1 MHQHK
6 SRKHGAGEKR
16 EFFRKYSPIGSSLD
30 LLKDVHKVSTLTSID
45 DVQHF
50 VLDPTGRAAHYWS
63 GIVSL
68 AVVYYMWSSTYRWAF
83 CPTDQTNGLPQSL
96 WLCLDALFY
105 VAYFV
110 DALVQMRTSF
120 LKDGILQS
128 DVEVLYH
135 HYVGTSLFW
144 LDVLSILP
152 FDIAYMVL
160 YLRPAPAPFH
170 APKLLKYYRL
180 RQFSDRTET
189 RSHLPNLSRAFF
201 VVHNLLVVI
210 HWNACLYFL
219 ISKHVGF
226 GEDRWVYPAW
236 NTTESSEWGSVS
248 RQYIYSFYWSALT
261 LTTIGELPEPQS
273 NGEYLFVTVDFLV
286 GVLMFA
292 ALVGDIG
299 AIIEN
304 MQKTRMKFQTKMD
317 NIKRYMNTTKVPSY
331 LQERV
336 IKWFDYLWSH
346 GHTISDDQQTLSALP
361 DKLKAE
367 IGMHVHFETLKKV
380 EFFQECEGG
389 LLWELVLR
397 LRTQVYSPGE
407 YVCRKGDVG
416 REMYIVNRG
425 RLEVLAEENA
435 AVLKELVVGEYF
447 GEISILNLGQS
458 QHRRTAFVRSVGYSD
473 LLCLTQADLMDVLQD
488 YPQTLNKLKVRGT
501 SILRKDSDATTE
513 KDNTAKVRSAPHEDL
528 LLGAKG
534 EAQETQEAQEAQ
546 DPPLQL
552 FSLADQVVT
561 MHGRIAKLESTLELL
576 LLEMRKINRPAVSA
590 VPEEPKPKDRMSSIA
605 APIVKVS
612 RKISSI
618 F

>member
-1 MHQHK
+1 MLQNK
-6 SRKHGAGEKR
+6 NRKPGVREKR
-16 EFFRKYSPIGSSLD
+16 EFFRKYSPIGSSFD
-30 LLKDVHKVSTLTSID
+30 LLKDVHKVPTFKHAED
-45 DVQHF
+45 ANRF

-63 GIVSL
+63 GAVSL
-68 AVVYYMWSSTYRWAF
+68 GVVYFMWSTTYRWAF
-83 CPTDQTNGLPQSL
+83 SRDPDSGVPQQI
-96 WLCLDALFY
+96 WLCLDAVFY
-105 VAYFV
+105 MVYLA
-110 DALVQMRTSF
+110 DILVQMRTSF

-128 DVEVLYH
+128 DLKVLYQ
-135 HYVGTSLFW
+135 HYVTTSNFW
-144 LDVLSILP
+144 LDVLAILP
-152 FDIAYMVL
+152 FDVL
-160 YLRPAPAPFH
+160 YVFLFRGSALPLLH
-170 APKLLKYYRL
+170 SLKLLKYYRL
-180 RQFSDRTET
+180 RQFSDRAET
-189 RSHLPNLSRAFF
+189 RSHLPNLCRTFF

-226 GEDRWVYPAW
+226 GADRWVYPSW
-236 NTTESSEWGSVS
+236 NTTENSEWGSAS
-248 RQYIYSFYWSALT
+248 RQYIYSFYWSTLT

-273 NGEYLFVTVDFLV
+273 NEEYLFVTVDFLV

-292 ALVGDIG
+292 TLVGDIG

-304 MQKTRMKFQTKMD
+304 MQKTRMKFQNKMD
-317 NIKRYMNTTKVPSY
+317 SIKRYMNITKVPSY

-367 IGMHVHFETLKKV
+367 IGMHVHFETLRKV

-425 RLEVLAEENA
+425 RLEVLADENKA
-435 AVLKELVVGEYF
+435 ALKELEPGEYF

-473 LLCLTQADLMDVLQD
+473 LLCLTQVDLMDVLQD
-488 YPQTLNKLKVRGT
+488 YPQTLNKLKAHGT
-501 SILRKDSDATTE
+501 SILRKDSKLTGKDDTATE
-513 KDNTAKVRSAPHEDL
+513 VGEDL
-528 LLGAKG
+528 LGEKG
-534 EAQETQEAQEAQ
+534 DVSEEQEQEGHEEQ

-561 MHGRIAKLESTLELL
+561 MHSRITKLESTLEQL
-576 LLEMRKINRPAVSA
+576 LLEVRKSQRPESEVER
-590 VPEEPKPKDRMSSIA
+590 PNPKQSMTSIP
-605 APIVKVS
+605 APIIRVS

>member
-1 MHQHK
+1 MYQYK
-6 SRKHGAGEKR
+6 GRKYGGGEKR
-16 EFFRKYSPIGSSLD
+16 EFFRKHSPIGSSLD
-30 LLKDVHKVSTLTSID
+30 LLKEVHKVRPVKSAD
-45 DVQHF
+45 DAHQL

-63 GIVSL
+63 GIVSV

-83 CPTDQTNGLPQSL
+83 SSDDPSKGLSQQL
-96 WLCLDALFY
+96 WLCLDTFCYAL
-105 VAYFV
+105 YFADV
-110 DALVQMRTSF
+110 LAQIRTSF
-120 LKDGILQS
+120 LKDGILQT
-128 DVEVLYH
+128 DLEVLYH
-135 HYVGTSLFW
+135 HYIGTPSFW
-144 LDVLSILP
+144 LDVLAILP
-152 FDIAYMVL
+152 FDVAYMVL
-160 YLRPAPAPFH
+160 YRCPAPPLFH
-170 APKLLKYYRL
+170 APKFLKYYRL

-189 RSHLPNLSRAFF
+189 RTHMPNFCRTAF
-201 VVHNLLVVI
+201 VVHNLLVMI

-219 ISKHVGF
+219 ISKHIGF
-226 GEDRWVYPAW
+226 GSDRWVYPAW
-236 NTTESSEWGSVS
+236 NTTESSEWGTVS

-292 ALVGDIG
+292 SLVGNIG

-304 MQKTRMKFQTKMD
+304 MQKTRMKFQSKMD
-317 NIKRYMNTTKVPSY
+317 SIKSYMNVTRVPSY

-346 GHTISDDQQTLSALP
+346 GHTISDDQQVLSALP

-425 RLEVLAEENA
+425 RLEVLADENKA
-435 AVLKELVVGEYF
+435 ALKELVPGEYF

-488 YPQTLNKLKVRGT
+488 YPQTLQKLKVRGT
-501 SILRKDSDATTE
+501 SILRKDSDATAA
-513 KDNTAKVRSAPHEDL
+513 KDNE
-528 LLGAKG
+528 G
-534 EAQETQEAQEAQ
+534 EAPSTPPLYEGKEEAQEAQ

-552 FSLADQVVT
+552 LSLADQVVT
-561 MHGRIAKLESTLELL
+561 MHSRIAKLEDTLGQLLVEVRKSRTESTAEQ
-576 LLEMRKINRPAVSA
+576 
-590 VPEEPKPKDRMSSIA
+590 PKPNRNMSSIT

-612 RKISSI
+612 RKLSSI